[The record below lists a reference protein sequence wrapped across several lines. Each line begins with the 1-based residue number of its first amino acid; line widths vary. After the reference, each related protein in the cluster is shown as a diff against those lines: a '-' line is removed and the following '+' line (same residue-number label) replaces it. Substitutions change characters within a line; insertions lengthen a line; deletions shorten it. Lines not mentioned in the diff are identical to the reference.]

1 MVPIVGAITDGLER
15 EKESSAASKEI
26 EKLLSNIGR
35 ILARQMTLASL
46 RRKRQI
52 LPLGRKG
59 ECLGPLPQLPI
70 HIKVLKYIGNF
81 FEGRVA
87 RSLLTLRPEFHR
99 ERPARG

>member
-1 MVPIVGAITDGLER
+1 MVPIVGAITDGIER
-15 EKESSAASKEI
+15 EIKCSAVSKEI

-59 ECLGPLPQLPI
+59 DRPDPLRNLPPT
-70 HIKVLKYIGNF
+70 IKALKYIDIF
-81 FEGRVA
+81 
-87 RSLLTLRPEFHR
+87 
-99 ERPARG
+99 